1 MRVLYGRRILSV
13 LIFLTIPVHAS
24 IIRPSLNLTDSTI
37 RVRISEGSSVVLV
50 RGIDLRIYSAA
61 GARKL
66 ASVSDRHSE
75 WELRCQ
81 DGRIRA
87 HRDSGE
93 GVGESTLD
101 LAEPVVIQ
109 SPAGFLQYKGKPYRE
124 ELHVHS
130 VGSLCEVVNQV
141 DLEKYLEG
149 LVNAEFNSRWSEE
162 AIGAQV
168 VAARTYAV
176 FQRRQARALSDDQH
190 YDIECSL

>member
-1 MRVLYGRRILSV
+1 MMRALYGRRILPV
-13 LIFLTIPVHAS
+13 LIFLTIPVYAS
-24 IIRPSLNLTDSTI
+24 IIRQSHGLIESTI

-50 RGIDLRIYSAA
+50 RGIDLRIYSAD

-87 HRDSGE
+87 RRAEGE
-93 GVGESTLD
+93 GVGQSTLD

-124 ELHVHS
+124 EL
-130 VGSLCEVVNQV
+130 
-141 DLEKYLEG
+141 
-149 LVNAEFNSRWSEE
+149 R
-162 AIGAQV
+162 I
-168 VAARTYAV
+168 
-176 FQRRQARALSDDQH
+176 
-190 YDIECSL
+190 